1 MNDAIKGGVA
11 ILQSPT
17 GHASWFSTF
26 DPTAL
31 RLCFRGADDQIVTV
45 DSSRHSPSGTW
56 LAGAILAGLIA
67 LGALIGAITYQRSVD
82 RPVGE
87 GELFVADAATA
98 RLELESVG
106 NDQGALA
113 TAVKS
118 VRNELT
124 IEAVAV
130 VGADGRILAS
140 TSPNHEGEPLQNGF
154 LLYGLSSG
162 FFSAVATSINNEIL
176 IDGVNEREQGE
187 ILYHVLEPLDN
198 GEGLLLYYDVS
209 ELLARRAREQ
219 GIQPLTLQLF
229 GVGAFFGMAT
239 ILLLIARAS
248 VARRI
253 REMEIESQYLRQ
265 QSAELEEHNR
275 QLAAAR
281 AEAER
286 ALALAEEK
294 NRIRAEFVLMI
305 NHELRTPLTSLV
317 TGAEL
322 LSQLGLP
329 ETDRITLL
337 SHMVADGK
345 RLQEMIAQMLTVAR
359 IENRGLNFTLRDVT
373 FAEVLTDLEEKHPRL
388 RIQHRPGGIDPGAVR
403 LRTDPMTLAQLVA
416 SLADN
421 ALSHGAGRVDLVWQE
436 SLPFRP
442 MHEVGQNPD
451 PALFL
456 LVIDDGPG
464 IDTSFL
470 PRAFEKFEKHSQSA
484 GTGLGLYIARMMVDA
499 LEGSLSV
506 HSSHHGT
513 TMAIGVPLGRRLE
526 IETAA

>member
-1 MNDAIKGGVA
+1 M
-11 ILQSPT
+11 
-17 GHASWFSTF
+17 
-26 DPTAL
+26 L
-31 RLCFRGADDQIVTV
+31 RLREADDLPVTV
-45 DSSRHSPSGTW
+45 DPSRRSPSGAW
-56 LAGAILAGLIA
+56 LAGAVLAGLLA
-67 LGALIGAITYQRSVD
+67 LSSLVGAFFHQQEVD

-87 GELFVADAATA
+87 GELFVADAAEA
-98 RLELESVG
+98 RTELEKAETG
-106 NDQGALA
+106 DLALA
-113 TAVKS
+113 VRR
-118 VRNELT
+118 VRNMLA
-124 IEAVAV
+124 IEAVSLV
-130 VGADGRILAS
+130 DADGRIIAS
-140 TSPNHEGEPLQNGF
+140 TSPNQEARELSNG
-154 LLYGLSSG
+154 LLRYGLSSG
-162 FFSAVATSINNEIL
+162 FFAAVATSIDTEIQ
-176 IDGVNEREQGE
+176 IDGVTEWEDGA

-209 ELLARRAREQ
+209 ELLARRARQQ
-219 GIQPLTLQLF
+219 GIQPLTLQLV
-229 GVGAFFGMAT
+229 GVGAFFMVAG
-239 ILLLIARAS
+239 ILLLIARSA

-253 REMEIESQYLRQ
+253 RDMEIESQFLRQ
-265 QSAELEEHNR
+265 QSSELEEHNQ

-329 ETDRITLL
+329 EADRIQLL

-359 IENRGLNFTLRDVT
+359 IENRGLNFTLRDVP
-373 FAEVLTDLEEKHPRL
+373 FAEVLTDLKEKHPRL
-388 RIQHRPGGIDPGAVR
+388 RIQRRAGGVEPEAVYV
-403 LRTDPMTLAQLVA
+403 RTDPMTLSQLVA

-421 ALSHGAGRVDLVWQE
+421 ALSHGATRVDLVWQE
-436 SLPFRP
+436 SLPFRA
-442 MHEVGQNPD
+442 MHEVGQKPD

-464 IDTSFL
+464 IDPAFL
-470 PRAFEKFEKHSQSA
+470 PRAFEKFEKHSKSA

-506 HSSHHGT
+506 HSSRHGT
-513 TMAIGVPLGRRLE
+513 TMAIGVPLGRRLQVE
-526 IETAA
+526 SAA

>member
-1 MNDAIKGGVA
+1 M
-11 ILQSPT
+11 
-17 GHASWFSTF
+17 
-26 DPTAL
+26 L
-31 RLCFRGADDQIVTV
+31 RPEAADDLSVTL
-45 DSSRHSPSGTW
+45 DSSRRSPSGAW
-56 LAGAILAGLIA
+56 LVGAGLAGLLAIGS
-67 LGALIGAITYQRSVD
+67 LVGAFFHQQSVD

-87 GELFVADAATA
+87 GELFVADAAQA
-98 RLELESVG
+98 RAELEKAGTTDV
-106 NDQGALA
+106 Q
-113 TAVKS
+113 TAVRR
-118 VRNELT
+118 VRNLLA
-124 IEAVAV
+124 IEAVSL
-130 VGADGRILAS
+130 VGADGHIVAS
-140 TSPNHEGEPLQNGF
+140 TSTNQEGVQIENGL

-162 FFSAVATSINNEIL
+162 FFSAVATSTDNEIQ
-176 IDGVNEREQGE
+176 IDGVTEWERGE
-187 ILYHVLEPLDN
+187 ILYHVLEPLDD

-209 ELLARRAREQ
+209 ELLARRARQQ
-219 GIQPLTLQLF
+219 GIQPLTLELV
-229 GVGAFFGMAT
+229 GVGAFFIVAG
-239 ILLLIARAS
+239 ILLLIARSA

-253 REMEIESQYLRQ
+253 RDMEVESQFLRQ

-275 QLAAAR
+275 QLAVAR

-322 LSQLGLP
+322 LRQLELP
-329 ETDRITLL
+329 EADRVQLL
-337 SHMVADGK
+337 SHMVADGR

-359 IENRGLNFTLRDVT
+359 IENRGLNFTLRDVP
-373 FAEVLTDLEEKHPRL
+373 FAEVLADLAEKHPRL
-388 RIQHRPGGIDPGAVR
+388 RIQHRAGGTDPRSVYV
-403 LRTDPMTLAQLVA
+403 RTDPMTLSQLVA

-421 ALSHGAGRVDLVWQE
+421 ALSHGATRVDLVWRE
-436 SLPFRP
+436 SLPFHA
-442 MHEVGQNPD
+442 MHEVGHKPD

-464 IDTSFL
+464 IDSAFL

-499 LEGSLSV
+499 LEGSLAV

-513 TMAIGVPLGRRLE
+513 TMAIGVPLGRRLLVE
-526 IETAA
+526 SAA

>member
-1 MNDAIKGGVA
+1 M
-11 ILQSPT
+11 
-17 GHASWFSTF
+17 
-26 DPTAL
+26 
-31 RLCFRGADDQIVTV
+31 TV
-45 DSSRHSPSGTW
+45 DPSRRSPSGVW
-56 LAGAILAGLIA
+56 LAGALLAALLA
-67 LGALIGAITYQRSVD
+67 LGALVGAVAHQRSVD

-87 GELFVADAATA
+87 GELFVADAALA
-98 RLELESVG
+98 RAELES
-106 NDQGALA
+106 NPDDAEM
-113 TAVKS
+113 AVRR
-118 VRNELT
+118 VRNLLA
-124 IEAVAV
+124 IEAVALVGSDGV
-130 VGADGRILAS
+130 VKAS
-140 TSPNHEGEPLQNGF
+140 SSPSQVGSQLQNGL

-162 FFSAVATSINNEIL
+162 FFAAVATSIDHDIM
-176 IDGVNEREQGE
+176 IDGVSEWQDGE
-187 ILYHVLEPLDN
+187 ILYHVMQPLE
-198 GEGLLLYYDVS
+198 GSEGLLLYYDVS
-209 ELLARRAREQ
+209 ELLARRAREK
-219 GIQPLTLQLF
+219 GIQPLTMQLL
-229 GVGAFFGMAT
+229 GVGSFFVIAG
-239 ILLLIARAS
+239 ILLLIARSA

-253 REMEIESQYLRQ
+253 REMVIESEFLRQ

-281 AEAER
+281 SEAER

-329 ETDRITLL
+329 EADRSQLL

-359 IENRGLNFTLRDVT
+359 IENRGLNFTLRDVP
-373 FAEVLTDLEEKHPRL
+373 FAEVLADLSEKHPRL
-388 RIQHRPGGIDPGAVR
+388 RIQHRPGEIDPRSVYV
-403 LRTDPMTLAQLVA
+403 RTDPMTLSQLVA

-421 ALSHGAGRVDLVWQE
+421 ALSHGATRVDLVWQE
-436 SLPFRP
+436 SLPFRA
-442 MHEVGQNPD
+442 MHEVGQRPD

-464 IDTSFL
+464 IDPAFL

-499 LEGSLSV
+499 LAGSLSV

-513 TMAIGVPLGRRLE
+513 TMAIGVPLGRRLLVE
-526 IETAA
+526 SAA

>member
-1 MNDAIKGGVA
+1 M
-11 ILQSPT
+11 
-17 GHASWFSTF
+17 
-26 DPTAL
+26 
-31 RLCFRGADDQIVTV
+31 LCPEEADDLTVTV
-45 DSSRHSPSGTW
+45 DPSRRYPSGAW
-56 LAGAILAGLIA
+56 LVGAGLAGLFA
-67 LGALIGAITYQRSVD
+67 VGSLFGAFFHQQTVD

-87 GELFVADAATA
+87 GELFVADAAEA
-98 RLELESVG
+98 RRELESAETGDV
-106 NDQGALA
+106 QLA
-113 TAVKS
+113 VRR
-118 VRNELT
+118 VRNMLA
-124 IEAVAV
+124 IEAVSL
-130 VGADGRILAS
+130 VGADGRIIAS
-140 TSPNHEGEPLQNGF
+140 TSPNQTGGELLNG
-154 LLYGLSSG
+154 LLRYGLSGG
-162 FFSAVATSINNEIL
+162 FFAAVATSIDNEIQ
-176 IDGVNEREQGE
+176 IDGVTEWEE
-187 ILYHVLEPLDN
+187 DDILYHVLEPLDN

-209 ELLARRAREQ
+209 ELLARRARQQ
-219 GIQPLTLQLF
+219 GIQPLTLQLV
-229 GVGAFFGMAT
+229 GVGAFFIVAG
-239 ILLLIARAS
+239 ILLLIARTA

-253 REMEIESQYLRQ
+253 RDMEIESQFLRQ
-265 QSAELEEHNR
+265 QSAELEVHNQ
-275 QLAAAR
+275 QLAVAR

-329 ETDRITLL
+329 EADRVQLL

-359 IENRGLNFTLRDVT
+359 IENRGLNFTLRDVP
-373 FAEVLTDLEEKHPRL
+373 FAEVLSDLKEKHPRL
-388 RIQHRPGGIDPGAVR
+388 RIQHRTGGVDPQAAYV
-403 LRTDPMTLAQLVA
+403 RTDPMTLSQLVA

-421 ALSHGAGRVDLVWQE
+421 ALSHGASRVDLVWQE
-436 SLPFRP
+436 SLPFRA
-442 MHEVGQNPD
+442 MHEVGRKPD

-456 LVIDDGPG
+456 LIIDDGPG
-464 IDTSFL
+464 IDASFL

-513 TMAIGVPLGRRLE
+513 TMAIGVPLGRRLQVE
-526 IETAA
+526 SAA

>member
-1 MNDAIKGGVA
+1 MT
-11 ILQSPT
+11 L
-17 GHASWFSTF
+17 
-26 DPTAL
+26 
-31 RLCFRGADDQIVTV
+31 
-45 DSSRHSPSGTW
+45 DSSRHSPSGAW
-56 LAGAILAGLIA
+56 LVGAALAGLIA
-67 LGALIGAITYQRSVD
+67 LSAILGAFFYQRSAD

-87 GELFVADAATA
+87 GELFVADAALA
-98 RLELESVG
+98 QAELERAGTEDV
-106 NDQGALA
+106 AM
-113 TAVKS
+113 TVRR
-118 VRNELT
+118 VRNLLT
-124 IEAVAV
+124 IEAVSL
-130 VGADGRILAS
+130 VGAEGRILAS
-140 TSPNHEGEPLQNGF
+140 TSSNQEGGQLLNGL
-154 LLYGLSSG
+154 LLYGLSTG
-162 FFSAVATSINNEIL
+162 FFSAVATSIDDEIR
-176 IDGVNEREQGE
+176 IDGVTEWDDGE
-187 ILYHVLEPLDN
+187 ILYHVLQPLDA

-209 ELLARRAREQ
+209 ELLARRARER
-219 GIQPLTLQLF
+219 GIQPLTLQLV
-229 GVGAFFGMAT
+229 GVGAFFTVVA
-239 ILLLIARAS
+239 ILLLIARSS

-253 REMEIESQYLRQ
+253 REMEIESQFLRQ

-329 ETDRITLL
+329 EPDRVQLL

-359 IENRGLNFTLRDVT
+359 IENRGLNFTLRDVS
-373 FAEVLTDLEEKHPRL
+373 FAELLADLEEKHRRL
-388 RIQHRPGGIDPGAVR
+388 RIQHRPGGIDPHAVW
-403 LRTDPMTLAQLVA
+403 LRTDPMTLSQLVA

-421 ALSHGAGRVDLVWQE
+421 ALSHGATRVDLVWRE
-436 SLPFRP
+436 SLPFRA
-442 MHEVGQNPD
+442 MHEVGQKPD

-464 IDTSFL
+464 IDPAFL
-470 PRAFEKFEKHSQSA
+470 PRAFEKFEKDSESA

-513 TMAIGVPLGRRLE
+513 TMAIGVPLGGRLLVE
-526 IETAA
+526 SAA